1 MVQEYIRY
9 IKNYNMKIFIYKFL
23 VACLFIFI
31 LFHLTF
37 GYVVRSYEVKIQN
50 SFSKDKIRFLKD
62 KIRSEIQDGLNKER
76 ILTKEDSILIN
87 EFLEKIIKDLNDT
100 E

>member
-23 VACLFIFI
+23 VPCIYLHSVSFD
-31 LFHLTF
+31 L

-50 SFSKDKIRFLKD
+50 SFSKDKIRF
-62 KIRSEIQDGLNKER
+62 
-76 ILTKEDSILIN
+76 
-87 EFLEKIIKDLNDT
+87 
-100 E
+100 

>member
-50 SFSKDKIRFLKD
+50 SFSKDKIRFLKNI
-62 KIRSEIQDGLNKER
+62 IRSEIQDGLNKER
-76 ILTKEDSILIN
+76 ILSKEDSILIN
-87 EFLEKIIKDLNDT
+87 EFLEKIVKDLNDT
-100 E
+100 K